1 MAAEGKNAKSSNA
14 APTEA
19 AAGQAPS
26 SADPKIRG
34 GMTDFGFDSVSV
46 EEKSSRVREV
56 FDSVASNYDVMNDL
70 MSLGIHRVW
79 KQAFLDW
86 LAPRAGQHLLDVA
99 GGTGDIAS
107 LWRKRGGGPVTVCD
121 INAEMIGVGRDRLAK
136 AGGDDGVDWVV
147 GNAED
152 LPLADGSVDRV
163 TIAFGL
169 RNVTRIDR
177 ALGEMTRV
185 LRPGGRFMCL
195 EFSRPTQPWLDPIY
209 DAYSFK
215 VLPWLG
221 DKVAKDREAYQ
232 YLAESIRRFPDQQ
245 DLAER
250 MRRAGLEQVKWRNL
264 SAGIAAIHSGWR
276 L

>member
-1 MAAEGKNAKSSNA
+1 MADTHDGAK
-14 APTEA
+14 TRD
-19 AAGQAPS
+19 G
-26 SADPKIRG
+26 SADPKIRDG
-34 GMTDFGFDSVSV
+34 ETDFGFTTVAV
-46 EEKSSRVREV
+46 GEKTERVRAV
-56 FDSVASNYDVMNDL
+56 FDSVASSYDVMNDL

-79 KQAFLDW
+79 KRAFVDW
-86 LAPRAGQHLLDVA
+86 LAPHAGQRLLDVA
-99 GGTGDIAS
+99 GGTGDIAT
-107 LWRKRGGGPVTVCD
+107 LWRTRGGGPVTVCD
-121 INAEMIGVGRDRLAK
+121 INAEMIAVGRGRTDA
-136 AGGDDGVDWVV
+136 AGGDAGVDWVV
-147 GNAED
+147 GDAED

-177 ALGEMTRV
+177 AIAEMTRV

-195 EFSRPTQPWLDPIY
+195 EFSRPTQGWLDPIY
-209 DAYSFK
+209 DTYSFK

-221 DKVAKDREAYQ
+221 DKVADDREAYQ

-250 MRRAGLEQVKWRNL
+250 MRRTGLEKVKWRNL

>member
-1 MAAEGKNAKSSNA
+1 MAADGETTKSADPA
-14 APTEA
+14 ADSKT
-19 AAGQAPS
+19 
-26 SADPKIRG
+26 ADPKIRDG
-34 GMTDFGFDSVSV
+34 VTDFGFAEVSV
-46 EEKSSRVREV
+46 EEKSVRVREV
-56 FDSVASNYDVMNDL
+56 FDSVASSYDLMNDL

-79 KQAFLDW
+79 KQAFADW
-86 LAPRAGQHLLDVA
+86 LAPRPSQRLLDVA

-121 INAEMIGVGRDRLAK
+121 INAEMIAVGRDRLLK
-136 AGGDDGVDWVV
+136 TGGDDAVDWVV

-152 LPLADGSVDRV
+152 LPLADASVDRV
-163 TIAFGL
+163 SIAFGL

-177 ALGEMTRV
+177 ALAEMTRV

-195 EFSRPTQPWLDPIY
+195 EFSRPTQAWLDPVY
-209 DAYSFK
+209 DTYSFK

-221 DKVAKDREAYQ
+221 DKVAKDRASYQ

-250 MRRAGLEQVKWRNL
+250 MRRVGLEQVKWRNL

>member
-1 MAAEGKNAKSSNA
+1 MAAEGKNANSA
-14 APTEA
+14 QATA
-19 AAGQAPS
+19 AATAGDPS
-26 SADPKIRG
+26 ATDPKIRDG
-34 GMTDFGFDSVSV
+34 VTDFGFTSVSV
-46 EEKSSRVREV
+46 EEKSTRVREV
-56 FDSVASNYDVMNDL
+56 FDSVASSYDLMNDL

-79 KQAFLDW
+79 KQAFADW
-86 LAPRAGQHLLDVA
+86 LAPRPGHRLLDVA
-99 GGTGDIAS
+99 GGTGDIAA

-121 INAEMIGVGRDRLAK
+121 INAEMIAVGRDRLEK
-136 AGGDDGVDWVV
+136 AGGDDAVDWVV

-152 LPLADGSVDRV
+152 LPLADASVDRV

-195 EFSRPTQPWLDPIY
+195 EFSRPTQAWLDPIY
-209 DAYSFK
+209 DTYSFK

-221 DKVAKDREAYQ
+221 DKVAQDRPAYQ

-250 MRRAGLEQVKWRNL
+250 MRRVGLEQVKWRNL

>member
-1 MAAEGKNAKSSNA
+1 MAADGKNANS
-14 APTEA
+14 TEA
-19 AAGQAPS
+19 AAGGTA
-26 SADPKIRG
+26 SADPKIRDG
-34 GMTDFGFDSVSV
+34 VTDFGFTSVSV

-56 FDSVASNYDVMNDL
+56 FDSVASSYDLMNDL

-79 KQAFLDW
+79 KQAFADW
-86 LAPRAGQHLLDVA
+86 LAPRPGQRLLDVA
-99 GGTGDIAS
+99 GGTGDIAA

-121 INAEMIGVGRDRLAK
+121 INAEMIGVGRDRLLK
-136 AGGDDGVDWVV
+136 AGGDDAVDWVV

-152 LPLADGSVDRV
+152 LPLADASVDRV

-195 EFSRPTQPWLDPIY
+195 EFSRPTHAWLDPIY
-209 DAYSFK
+209 DTYSFK

-221 DKVAKDREAYQ
+221 DKVAQDRPAYQ

-250 MRRAGLEQVKWRNL
+250 MRRVGLEQVKWRNL